1 MPSKRYKRFGLG
13 IHESKNQAIF
23 FWTPDIRGLKS
34 AYRSDKVC
42 AGVYFPAPYF
52 KVAKKKKR
60 FIMSRISNF
69 FEEKTMSFNF
79 LHYIYRWKRMDT
91 PDGVITL
98 SMLSIHRITMSA
110 MKTAI

>member
-1 MPSKRYKRFGLG
+1 MPEYISPPL
-13 IHESKNQAIF
+13 
-23 FWTPDIRGLKS
+23 TLKLQ
-34 AYRSDKVC
+34 
-42 AGVYFPAPYF
+42 
-52 KVAKKKKR
+52 KKKR

>member
-1 MPSKRYKRFGLG
+1 
-13 IHESKNQAIF
+13 
-23 FWTPDIRGLKS
+23 
-34 AYRSDKVC
+34 
-42 AGVYFPAPYF
+42 
-52 KVAKKKKR
+52 
-60 FIMSRISNF
+60 MSRISNF